1 MGRSR
6 LELQE
11 LFEQIPGVAEVYF
24 QPPESVKLVYPCII
38 YNRDDMDTRFADNS
52 PYTVTNHYQVTIID
66 ANPDS
71 EIPDWMS
78 LFPMCLF
85 DRHFTQDNL
94 NHDIFDLYF

>member
-11 LFEQIPGVAEVYF
+11 LFEQIPGVVEVYF
-24 QPPESVKLVYPCII
+24 QPPESIKLVYPCII
-38 YNRDDMDTRFADNS
+38 YELDTMDSQFADNS
-52 PYTVTNHYQVTIID
+52 PYSVTKRYQVTVID
-66 ANPDS
+66 ADPDS
-71 EIPDWMS
+71 EIIDWMS

-94 NHDIFDLYF
+94 NHDIFNLYF